1 MALVDHTRYSEA
13 LRFEPNSP
21 DAIAVRGLLLWLTVK
36 TAQATQH
43 VQSALRL
50 DPGHEAAMRLRKR
63 IKDVERLKEEGNT
76 AFKSGKLQE
85 AADKYGAA
93 LEVGSKQ
100 DYALTRI

>member
-1 MALVDHTRYSEA
+1 MLTAVLYSDA
-13 LRFEPNSP
+13 MRLEPNSP
-21 DAIAVRGLLLWLTVK
+21 DTIAMRGLLLFLTAK

-76 AFKSGKLQE
+76 AFKTGKLQE
-85 AADKYGAA
+85 AADKYGEA
-93 LEVGSKQ
+93 LDVR
-100 DYALTRI
+100 TTPHWVFV